1 MRSNTL
7 FAGFAQRLT
16 RGYVLLA
23 FLLIVGVAGT
33 TTTIAFVQFATS
45 LNDAVA
51 TSAHRVE
58 QFAAQE
64 QARHQSLAQYA
75 RALVKDAQRPRI
87 HVFVRDQRHAIIA
100 GKDEPASRMA
110 KVIGALVGIHGR
122 VTSVPGGIIIV
133 APDLDGFTHF
143 LAFYWSITL
152 PVGILA
158 ILVAWLVG
166 RQITRNAIEPLADVT
181 HALRKIADGDFT
193 PEPLLH
199 SNTELRDL
207 TGAYDDV
214 AYRLSAA
221 TAERLRNEAE
231 MRQFIADAGHELRTP
246 LTVVMGYLDALQQGV
261 VRDPEGISRVHE
273 TMLAES
279 RRMRTVIEKLIFLA
293 RLERKGGLRSEPI
306 DLVELGQRAV
316 DALGPIA
323 GHRMHYTHTGNPTVV
338 GDDAELY
345 EALKNVLENALK
357 YAPESAVTFTVG
369 IDHRLATATV
379 SDRGPGM
386 DAVDIEHAFDRFY
399 RGNARTQA
407 EGSGL
412 GLAIAKRALDRIG
425 GSIAIESTLGQGT
438 TVSLRFPIGG
448 WPNTDG

>member
-33 TTTIAFVQFATS
+33 TTTIAFLQYAAS
-45 LNDAVA
+45 LNDAVS
-51 TSAHRVE
+51 TTGHRVD
-58 QFAAQE
+58 QLAASA
-64 QARHQSLAQYA
+64 QAQHQSLSQYA
-75 RALVKDAQRPRI
+75 AAIVKDAQRPRI
-87 HVFVRDQRHAIIA
+87 HVFVRDEQHTIVA
-100 GKDEPASRMA
+100 GHDEAVSRTA
-110 KVIGALVGIHGR
+110 EVIGAVLGIHGH
-122 VTSVPGGIIIV
+122 VTRVPGGIIIV

-158 ILVAWLVG
+158 ILAAWFVG
-166 RQITRNAIEPLADVT
+166 RRITRNAIEPLVDVT

-261 VRDPEGISRVHE
+261 VRDPDGISRVHE

-306 DLVELGQRAV
+306 DLAGLGQRAV
-316 DALGPIA
+316 DALQPIA
-323 GHRMHYTHTGNPTVV
+323 AGRIRYTHAGSPAIA
-338 GDDAELY
+338 GDDTELY

-357 YAPESAVTFTVG
+357 YALDSPVRFTVDTDG
-369 IDHRLATATV
+369 AYARATV
-379 SDRGPGM
+379 ADEGPGM

-399 RGNARTQA
+399 RGSARTQA

-425 GSIAIESTLGQGT
+425 GTIAIESALGQGT
-438 TVSLRFPIGG
+438 TVTMRFPRATELRNG
-448 WPNTDG
+448 

>member
-33 TTTIAFVQFATS
+33 TTTIAFLQYAAS
-45 LNDAVA
+45 LNDAVS
-51 TSAHRVE
+51 TTGHRVD
-58 QFAAQE
+58 QLAASA
-64 QARHQSLAQYA
+64 QARHQSLSQYA
-75 RALVKDAQRPRI
+75 AAIVNDAQRPRI
-87 HVFVRDQRHAIIA
+87 HVFVRNEQHAIVA
-100 GKDEPASRMA
+100 GHDESVSRTA
-110 KVIGALVGIHGR
+110 EVIGALLGIHGH
-122 VTSVPGGIIIV
+122 VTRVPGGIIIV

-158 ILVAWLVG
+158 ILAAWFVG
-166 RQITRNAIEPLADVT
+166 RRITRNAIEPLVDVT
-181 HALRKIADGDFT
+181 HALRKIADGDFK

-261 VRDPEGISRVHE
+261 VRDPDGISRVHE

-306 DLVELGQRAV
+306 DLAGLGQRAV
-316 DALGPIA
+316 DALQPIA
-323 GHRMHYTHTGNPTVV
+323 AGRIRYTHSGSPAIA

-357 YAPESAVTFTVG
+357 YAPDSTVRFTVDTDG
-369 IDHRLATATV
+369 AYARATV
-379 SDRGPGM
+379 ADEGPGM

-399 RGNARTQA
+399 RGSARTQA

-425 GSIAIESTLGQGT
+425 GTIAIQSALGQGT
-438 TVSLRFPIGG
+438 TVTMRFPTASELRNG
-448 WPNTDG
+448 

>member
-33 TTTIAFVQFATS
+33 TTTIAFLQYAAS
-45 LNDAVA
+45 LNDAVS
-51 TSAHRVE
+51 TTGHRVD
-58 QFAAQE
+58 QLAAAAR
-64 QARHQSLAQYA
+64 ARHQSLSQYA
-75 RALVKDAQRPRI
+75 PAIVKDAQRPRI
-87 HVFVRDQRHAIIA
+87 HVFVRDEQHAIVA
-100 GKDEPASRMA
+100 GRDEPVSRTA
-110 KVIGALVGIHGR
+110 AVIGALLGIHGHVAR
-122 VTSVPGGIIIV
+122 VPGGIIIV

-158 ILVAWLVG
+158 ILAAWFVG
-166 RQITRNAIEPLADVT
+166 RRITRNAIEPLVDVT

-214 AYRLSAA
+214 AYRLSAS

-246 LTVVMGYLDALQQGV
+246 LTIVMGYLDALQQGV
-261 VRDPEGISRVHE
+261 VRDPDGISRVHE
-273 TMLAES
+273 TMMAES

-306 DLVELGQRAV
+306 DLGDLGQRAV
-316 DALGPIA
+316 DALQPIA
-323 GHRMHYTHTGNPTVV
+323 AGRIRYTRAGSPAIV

-357 YAPESAVTFTVG
+357 YAPDSLVRFTVD
-369 IDHRLATATV
+369 IDGAYARAVVT
-379 SDRGPGM
+379 DDGPGM

-399 RGNARTQA
+399 RGSARTQA

-425 GSIAIESTLGQGT
+425 GSIAIESAPGRGT
-438 TVSLRFPIGG
+438 AVTMRFPRGAALQNG
-448 WPNTDG
+448 

>member
-33 TTTIAFVQFATS
+33 TTTIAFLQYAAS
-45 LNDAVA
+45 LNDAVS
-51 TSAHRVE
+51 TTGHRVD
-58 QFAAQE
+58 QWAASA
-64 QARHQSLAQYA
+64 QARRQSLSQYA
-75 RALVKDAQRPRI
+75 AAIVKDAQRPRI
-87 HVFVRDQRHAIIA
+87 HVFVRNEQHAIVA
-100 GKDEPASRMA
+100 GHVEAVSRTA
-110 KVIGALVGIHGR
+110 EVIGAALGIHGH
-122 VTSVPGGIIIV
+122 VTRVPGGIIIV

-158 ILVAWLVG
+158 ILAAWFVG
-166 RQITRNAIEPLADVT
+166 RRITRNAIEPLVDVT

-221 TAERLRNEAE
+221 TAERLRHEAE

-261 VRDPEGISRVHE
+261 VRDPDGISRVHE

-293 RLERKGGLRSEPI
+293 RLERKGGVRSEPI
-306 DLVELGQRAV
+306 DLAALGQRAV
-316 DALGPIA
+316 DALQPIA
-323 GHRMHYTHTGNPTVV
+323 AGRIRYTHAGSPAIA
-338 GDDAELY
+338 GDDTELY

-357 YAPESAVTFTVG
+357 YAPDSPVRFTVDTDG
-369 IDHRLATATV
+369 AYARATV
-379 SDRGPGM
+379 TDEGPGM
-386 DAVDIEHAFDRFY
+386 DALDIEHAFDRFY
-399 RGNARTQA
+399 RGSARTQA

-425 GSIAIESTLGQGT
+425 GSIAIQSALGQGT
-438 TVSLRFPIGG
+438 TVTMRFPTASELRNG
-448 WPNTDG
+448 